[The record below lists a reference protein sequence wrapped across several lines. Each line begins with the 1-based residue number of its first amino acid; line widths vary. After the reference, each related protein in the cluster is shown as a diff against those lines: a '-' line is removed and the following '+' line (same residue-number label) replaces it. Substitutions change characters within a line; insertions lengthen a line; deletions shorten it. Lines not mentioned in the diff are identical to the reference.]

1 MYDSKP
7 EKYNVIGQYNVSSL
21 LEKLN
26 KFSGK
31 DWKLIEEKKTLF
43 AQEECDS
50 IVLFNLPDYQNK
62 VFNKLI
68 VGKWLILFNEEIK
81 SLCDI
86 ISETY
91 PNGEPKRI
99 ILNNLPSGKVIAE
112 HPDRNYH
119 LETCRRIHLPI
130 ITNEKVDFNVNREKI
145 PMNVGVI
152 TEINNNTLHSV
163 QNNSDKDRIHLLID
177 WGIKNDPYYGDVDN
191 DWKKYLLTFHKN
203 TL

>member
-7 EKYNVIGQYNVSSL
+7 EKYKVIGQYNVSSL

-26 KFSGK
+26 KFSGE

-50 IVLFNLPDYQNK
+50 IVLFNLPDHQNK

-68 VGKWLILFNEEIK
+68 VGKWLFLFNEEIK
-81 SLCDI
+81 SVCDI

-99 ILNNLPSGKVIAE
+99 ILNNLPAGKVIAE

-130 ITNEKVDFNVNREKI
+130 ITNKKVDFNVDREKI
-145 PMNVGVI
+145 PMTVGVI
-152 TEINNNTLHSV
+152 TEINNNILHSV

-177 WGIKNDPYYGDVDN
+177 WGIKNDPYYGDIES
-191 DWKKYLLTFHKN
+191 DWSKYVEIIS
-203 TL
+203 

>member
-7 EKYNVIGQYNVSSL
+7 EKYKVIGQYNVSSL

-26 KFSGK
+26 KFSGE

-50 IVLFNLPDYQNK
+50 IVLFNLPDHQNK

-68 VGKWLILFNEEIK
+68 VGKWLFLFNEEIK
-81 SLCDI
+81 SVCDI

-99 ILNNLPSGKVIAE
+99 ILNNLPAGKVIAE

-130 ITNEKVDFNVNREKI
+130 ITNKKVDFNVDREKI
-145 PMNVGVI
+145 PMTVGVI
-152 TEINNNTLHSV
+152 TEINNNILHSV

-177 WGIKNDPYYGDVDN
+177 WGIKNDPYYGDIGS
-191 DWKKYLLTFHKN
+191 DWSKYVEN
-203 TL
+203 IS